1 MNNCKHNNNPAT
13 CQQCQYGIDVASGY
27 PFCHSL
33 WFVVRGGKRI
43 KQCTRTPKFESKIY
57 GYERRHDAD
66 QIIAE
71 WKQGQ
76 NGETETA
83 ESVLLGMMNA
93 HIFRVNQLAEQ
104 ADDVASCIPDWIGK
118 LIKSL
123 RSELVNK
130 GANSCRLCVKYRPA
144 KCVGCP
150 IFEDIENPTC
160 IDAPEEKKGLI
171 SAYSAIE
178 MIEYLIRLER
188 KLRTHPL
195 LKPDK
200 CATCRHSY
208 EKKEG

>member
-1 MNNCKHNNNPAT
+1 MKLYCDLCGKEFEVDCDQEDLKDGYFCICDRCDNDREDKMTNCKHGNGPD
-13 CQQCQYGIDVASGY
+13 CQY
-27 PFCHSL
+27 
-33 WFVVRGGKRI
+33 
-43 KQCTRTPKFESKIY
+43 
-57 GYERRHDAD
+57 ERDAGRVKGTGHDR
-66 QIIAE
+66 
-71 WKQGQ
+71 KV
-76 NGETETA
+76 ETT
-83 ESVLLGMMNA
+83 ESVLLNLVNA

-104 ADDVASCIPDWIGK
+104 ADDVASCIPDWIDK
-118 LIKSL
+118 LTKSL
-123 RSELVNK
+123 RSEFVNK